1 MAEIDI
7 ESTLQIKKSDSDQR
21 RITAEH
27 AMMREMLDN
36 MDQGVVLYDHDA
48 VDGEVVAFFNAKA
61 ASYLELPAGML
72 RVGLPRHAIT
82 AFCQQRG
89 DHPDDFVPTD
99 HLAQVENSM
108 AVEVL
113 TCRPSGRRILGRST
127 PRTINAG
134 RTVNTGSLTLY
145 VDVTRSIVSA
155 ERLRES
161 RAEYR
166 AMAETAPIGFIK
178 IDATGK
184 VLFAN
189 SAAGEMFEG
198 LPSRTDLFARISP
211 TDGDAFADKI
221 RLSQSFQA
229 ELKMPYHSRH
239 LIVAMSPW
247 NDAHAVP
254 ERMLALTDV
263 TSLTVARRQIEH
275 MARHDPLTGL
285 GNRTLFAE
293 TWARLIN
300 GDESHRTVGAM
311 IALDLDHFKLVND
324 DYGHG
329 VGDLLLRDV
338 ADRIQSGLG
347 RNATAFRLGGDE
359 FAVVIGKPASGESLT
374 VANALVDLL
383 SQPFPIGDLTLTIGC
398 SAGIAS
404 MPADGRTIDDL
415 QRAADVALYQVKRN
429 GRSGVA
435 HFDPAQEREMS
446 ERRRLELDLRRA
458 VAEESFTLV
467 YQPQF
472 DLQTGRTTGMEA
484 LIRWENKRLGRMVP
498 PSEFIPIAES
508 CGLITLIDLWVIRTA
523 VEGMR
528 AFIDAGIEHP
538 HTSINLSPLS
548 LTCEE
553 IVVQLIRALGRHR
566 VPPELLEIEITES
579 LAISEKELVGKTLL
593 AIQKAGIKVAI
604 DDFGA
609 GQTSLAYIQALPINR
624 VKIDRSIING
634 IGRDDSTHAIVASIL
649 DLCGRLGL
657 KLTAE
662 GIETAEQWEELRG
675 LGAIEGQGFY
685 LGHPEAP
692 EVLLD
697 RLRREMRHVSAHP
710 RTTTATA

>member
-1 MAEIDI
+1 M
-7 ESTLQIKKSDSDQR
+7 KKADCDQR

-36 MDQGVVLYDHDA
+36 TDHGVVLYDHDA
-48 VDGEVVAFFNAKA
+48 AEGQVVAFFNAKA
-61 ASYLELPAGML
+61 ASYMELPAGML

-82 AFCQQRG
+82 AYCQQRG
-89 DHPDDFVPTD
+89 DHPDDFISAD
-99 HLAQVENSM
+99 HLARVESGT

-113 TCRPSGRRILGRST
+113 ACRPSGRRILARSF
-127 PRTINAG
+127 PRTAEA
-134 RTVNTGSLTLY
+134 GSLTLY
-145 VDVTRSIVSA
+145 IDVTRSIVSA
-155 ERLRES
+155 QRLRES

-178 IDATGK
+178 IDATGN

-198 LPSRTDLFARISP
+198 APSGTDLFARIRP
-211 TDGDAFADKI
+211 TDGESFADKI
-221 RLSQSFQA
+221 RMSQSFQA

-247 NDAHAVP
+247 NGAHVVP

-263 TSLTVARRQIEH
+263 TSLTVARKQIEH

-293 TWARLIN
+293 TWARLMN
-300 GDESHRTVGAM
+300 GDECHQTVGAM
-311 IALDLDHFKLVND
+311 ITVDLDHFKLVND

-329 VGDLLLRDV
+329 VGDLLLRNV
-338 ADRIQSGLG
+338 AERIQSGLE

-359 FAVVIGKPASGESLT
+359 FAVVIEKPNPGECLA
-374 VANALVDLL
+374 VAKALVGLI
-383 SQPFPIGDLTLTIGC
+383 SQPFPIADLTLTIGC

-404 MPADGRTIDDL
+404 MPEDGRTVDDL

-429 GRSGVA
+429 GRGGVA
-435 HFDPAQEREMS
+435 HFDPAQERKMG

-458 VAEESFTLV
+458 VSEESFTLV
-467 YQPQF
+467 YQPQL
-472 DLQTGRTTGMEA
+472 DLRTGRITGMEA

-498 PSEFIPIAES
+498 PSQFIPIAES
-508 CGLITLIDLWVIRTA
+508 CGLITLIDLWVIRSA
-523 VEGMR
+523 VECMR

-538 HTSINLSPLS
+538 FTSINLSPIS
-548 LTCEE
+548 LAREE
-553 IVVQLIRALGRHR
+553 IVSQLTHALEIHR
-566 VPPELLEIEITES
+566 VPPNLLEIEITES
-579 LAISEKELVGKTLL
+579 VAITDKELVGKTLL
-593 AIQKAGIKVAI
+593 AIQNAGIKIAI

-609 GQTSLAYIQALPINR
+609 GHTSLAYIQALPINR

-634 IGRDDSTHAIVASIL
+634 IGRDESTHAIVASIL
-649 DLCGRLGL
+649 HLCGRLGL

-662 GIETAEQWEELRG
+662 GIETAEQWEELRA
-675 LGAIEGQGFY
+675 LGTIEGQGFY

-692 EVLLD
+692 EVLLE
-697 RLRREMRHVSAHP
+697 RLRRERPSSSPYPHV
-710 RTTTATA
+710 ATA

>member
-1 MAEIDI
+1 
-7 ESTLQIKKSDSDQR
+7 
-21 RITAEH
+21 
-27 AMMREMLDN
+27 MMREMLDN
-36 MDQGVVLYDHDA
+36 TDHGVVLYDHDA
-48 VDGEVVAFFNAKA
+48 AEGQVVAFFNAKA
-61 ASYLELPAGML
+61 ASYMELPAGML

-82 AFCQQRG
+82 AYCQQRG
-89 DHPDDFVPTD
+89 DHPDEFILAD
-99 HLAQVENSM
+99 HLARVESGT

-113 TCRPSGRRILGRST
+113 ACRPSGRRILARSF
-127 PRTINAG
+127 PRTAEA
-134 RTVNTGSLTLY
+134 GSLTLY
-145 VDVTRSIVSA
+145 IDVTRSIVSA
-155 ERLRES
+155 QRLRES

-178 IDATGK
+178 IDATGN

-198 LPSRTDLFARISP
+198 APSGTDLFARIRP
-211 TDGDAFADKI
+211 TDGESFADKI
-221 RLSQSFQA
+221 RMSQSFQA

-247 NDAHAVP
+247 NGAQVVP

-263 TSLTVARRQIEH
+263 TSLTVARKQIEH

-293 TWARLIN
+293 TWARLMN
-300 GDESHRTVGAM
+300 GDECHQTVGAM
-311 IALDLDHFKLVND
+311 ITVDLDHFKLVND

-329 VGDLLLRDV
+329 VGDLLLRNV
-338 ADRIQSGLG
+338 AERIQSGLE

-359 FAVVIGKPASGESLT
+359 FAVVIEKPNPGECLA
-374 VANALVDLL
+374 VANALVGLV
-383 SQPFPIGDLTLTIGC
+383 SQPFPIADLTLTIGC

-404 MPADGRTIDDL
+404 MPEDGRTVDDL

-435 HFDPAQEREMS
+435 HFDPAQEREMG

-458 VAEESFTLV
+458 VSEESFTLV
-467 YQPQF
+467 YQPQL
-472 DLQTGRTTGMEA
+472 DLRTGRITGMEA

-498 PSEFIPIAES
+498 PSQFIPIAES
-508 CGLITLIDLWVIRTA
+508 CGLITLIDLWVIRNA
-523 VEGMR
+523 VECMR

-538 HTSINLSPLS
+538 FTSINLSPIS
-548 LTCEE
+548 LAREE
-553 IVVQLIRALGRHR
+553 IVSQLTHALEIHR
-566 VPPELLEIEITES
+566 VPPNLLEIEITES
-579 LAISEKELVGKTLL
+579 VAITDKELVGKTLL
-593 AIQKAGIKVAI
+593 AIQNAGIKIAI

-609 GQTSLAYIQALPINR
+609 GHTSLAYIQALPINR

-634 IGRDDSTHAIVASIL
+634 IGRDESTHAIVATIL

-662 GIETAEQWEELRG
+662 GIETAEQWEELRA
-675 LGAIEGQGFY
+675 LGTIEGQGFY

-692 EVLLD
+692 EVLLE
-697 RLRREMRHVSAHP
+697 RLRRERPSSSPYSRSV
-710 RTTTATA
+710 TA

>member
-1 MAEIDI
+1 MAEIDV
-7 ESTLQIKKSDSDQR
+7 ESMLPIRKTDSDQK
-21 RITAEH
+21 RIAAEH

-36 MDQGVVLYDHDA
+36 TDHGVVLYDHDA
-48 VDGEVVAFFNAKA
+48 TEGQVVAFFNAKA
-61 ASYLELPAGML
+61 ASYMELPAGML
-72 RVGLPRHAIT
+72 RVGLPRHTIT
-82 AFCQQRG
+82 AYCQQRG
-89 DHPDDFVPTD
+89 DHPDDFISAD
-99 HLAQVENSM
+99 HLARVENGT

-113 TCRPSGRRILGRST
+113 ACRPSGRRILARSF
-127 PRTINAG
+127 PRIAAA
-134 RTVNTGSLTLY
+134 GSLTLY
-145 VDVTRSIVSA
+145 IDVSRSIVSA
-155 ERLRES
+155 QRLRES

-166 AMAETAPIGFIK
+166 AMAEAAPIGFIK
-178 IDATGK
+178 IDATGN

-198 LPSRTDLFARISP
+198 APSKTDLSARIKP
-211 TDGDAFADKI
+211 TDGESFADKI
-221 RLSQSFQA
+221 RMSQSFQA
-229 ELKMPYHSRH
+229 ELQMPYHSRH

-247 NDAHAVP
+247 NGAHAVP

-263 TSLTVARRQIEH
+263 TSLTMARRQIEH

-293 TWARLIN
+293 TWARLMN
-300 GDESHRTVGAM
+300 GDESHPTVGAM

-329 VGDLLLRDV
+329 VGDMLLQEV
-338 ADRIQSGLG
+338 ADRIQSGLEQ
-347 RNATAFRLGGDE
+347 NATSFRIGGDE
-359 FAVVIGKPASGESLT
+359 FAVVIEKPDSGECLA
-374 VANALVDLL
+374 VANRLVGLI
-383 SQPFPIGDLTLTIGC
+383 SQPFLIGDLTLTIGC

-404 MPADGRTIDDL
+404 MPDDGSTIDDL

-458 VAEESFTLV
+458 VSEESFTLV
-467 YQPQF
+467 YQPQL
-472 DLQTGRTTGMEA
+472 DLQTGLTTGMEA

-498 PSEFIPIAES
+498 PSQFIPIAES

-523 VEGMR
+523 VERMR
-528 AFIDAGIEHP
+528 SFIDAGIERP
-538 HTSINLSPLS
+538 YTSINLSPIS
-548 LTCEE
+548 LAREE
-553 IVVQLIRALGRHR
+553 IVSQLIHALERHC
-566 VPPELLEIEITES
+566 VPPKLLEVEITES
-579 LAISEKELVGKTLL
+579 VAITEKELVGKTLL

-624 VKIDRSIING
+624 VKIDRSIISG
-634 IGRDDSTHAIVASIL
+634 IGQDESTHAIVASIR

-657 KLTAE
+657 QLTAE
-662 GIETAEQWEELRG
+662 GIETAEQWEELRA

-692 EVLLD
+692 EIMLE
-697 RLRREMRHVSAHP
+697 RLQGEMPNGSPHP
-710 RTTTATA
+710 RAASA